1 MFYIPV
7 KVYIQTDYHCNNRSV
22 KGNPFCKNLA
32 HDNFC
37 ENQQNSGKKPARM
50 LRQAS
55 FLLLQKSNRVKDV
68 EKAKILRAF

>member
-37 ENQQNSGKKPARM
+37 ENQQISRKSLPKCSGR
-50 LRQAS
+50 LR
-55 FLLLQKSNRVKDV
+55 FYCCR
-68 EKAKILRAF
+68 KAIV